1 MNHILSS
8 LALLLPGANGPGVS
22 PKLSKA
28 MLERAIALHCTCL
41 RTGSNALPQATWP
54 AIPTTPATSIAGDG
68 VHRNRG

>member
-28 MLERAIALHCTCL
+28 MLERAIALHCTCFAN
-41 RTGSNALPQATWP
+41 RQQCFATGDLACDTYYACDLDRW
-54 AIPTTPATSIAGDG
+54 
-68 VHRNRG
+68 